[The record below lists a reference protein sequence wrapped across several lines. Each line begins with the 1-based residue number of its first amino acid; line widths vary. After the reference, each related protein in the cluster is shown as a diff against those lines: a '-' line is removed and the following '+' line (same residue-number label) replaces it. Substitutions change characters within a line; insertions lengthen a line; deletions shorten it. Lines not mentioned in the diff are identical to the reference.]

1 MHYNQQSPWI
11 PHHSASLSL
20 TSNGRAPPPRPR
32 HTTLPGLPF
41 QPQPSLTNS
50 SIPSRH
56 NIPAS
61 LTPGRRPPPS
71 DAVLQQTALL
81 YNSPTSFI
89 TSPPHTSFYGD
100 YFYQYPSS
108 TPPPVPQKPIGIAA
122 PLVHTIPRPPIPPKP
137 PLVITASSQRNPLYP
152 QSIPGPVAGPS
163 SRPMPTE
170 ASPTDDKDIALA
182 LALSESEARQ
192 REDDIIAQEEADLMK
207 ALEESRTFASSYSKY
222 VSDNIFD
229 ERQDS
234 SGGPSASS
242 QPFISSS
249 LENVLLSP
257 QKHQQF
263 SEGESFLHMIT
274 PATSESF
281 FDEEQSIHQ
290 SGKESQESIQSAT
303 DASISSRENLPPTPP
318 LYNNA
323 VSTIL
328 NPNELSMNAGGGT
341 AGSSIISSPPVEFCR
356 SSSSDYI
363 RPLPGPNPVSSH
375 PMSSPR
381 QSLSVTEPP
390 PPPPPPPKQLPSR
403 RPSVANSESSSLSGR
418 SSSSEQISW
427 LFSPAT
433 SVQTAPTSPPL
444 SLSLPS
450 HADILDSVDEDIQ
463 EEEEGDEGTD
473 SAARSAPILTAN
485 QYVEPDMLMGVS
497 MGFKPPSISTILS
510 PMGEAMPNIIT
521 LPHGKAPTFHIQSPS
536 WRHLLKLMA
545 RLSGTRVEPT
555 LEALTV
561 AKDELKLRTV
571 IQFVKIHHSAS
582 EWRTVIYLTTDMPVP
597 PSITNSHKYTNG
609 DVTVLPYSY
618 TLSPLPQ
625 LLRDGADSPMA
636 KYYVVPATAS
646 TPYPTLPINFPNLA
660 MYLQSAVQVSRKAA
674 HDSSSGLRRLALNID
689 SCYPRDDER
698 PISTDFS
705 DTSRSLGGMFKRVI
719 NRGKTPRGRGGNEE
733 IYDLVTPFVPD
744 EWG

>member
-20 TSNGRAPPPRPR
+20 TPTSNGRVPPPRTR
-32 HTTLPGLPF
+32 HTTMSGLPF
-41 QPQPSLTNS
+41 QPQPPSPNS
-50 SIPSRH
+50 SIPPRH

-61 LTPGRRPPPS
+61 LTPGLRPLS
-71 DAVLQQTALL
+71 GDAGFQQQQTALL
-81 YNSPTSFI
+81 YNSSTSFLA
-89 TSPPHTSFYGD
+89 SPPHTSYYGN
-100 YFYQYPSS
+100 YFYPRQHPSS
-108 TPPPVPQKPIGIAA
+108 TSPPVPQKPKGITA

-137 PLVITASSQRNPLYP
+137 PMVTTASSQRNPLYP

-163 SRPMPTE
+163 SRPMPGE
-170 ASPTDDKDIALA
+170 ESPTDDKDIALA

-192 REDDIIAQEEADLMK
+192 REDDILAQEEADLMK
-207 ALEESRTFASSYSKY
+207 ALEESRIFADNYSRY
-222 VSDNIFD
+222 VSDSVFD
-229 ERQDS
+229 GHQDS
-234 SGGPSASS
+234 SGGPSSSS
-242 QPFISSS
+242 QPFTPSSM
-249 LENVLLSP
+249 ENVLLSP
-257 QKHQQF
+257 QKYNRF
-263 SEGESFLHMIT
+263 PEGKSFLHIIT
-274 PATSESF
+274 PTTSESSY
-281 FDEEQSIHQ
+281 DEEISIHQ
-290 SGKESQESIQSAT
+290 SGKESRESVQFVT
-303 DASISSRENLPPTPP
+303 DASISSRENLTPTP
-318 LYNNA
+318 LTYNNA

-328 NPNELSMNAGGGT
+328 KPNDLSMNAGGGT
-341 AGSSIISSPPVEFCR
+341 AGTSTISSPPAEFCR
-356 SSSSDYI
+356 SNSSDHI
-363 RPLPGPNPVSSH
+363 RPLPGLNPVSSH
-375 PMSSPR
+375 PMSSS
-381 QSLSVTEPP
+381 QQNLSVAE
-390 PPPPPPPKQLPSR
+390 PPPPKQPLPR
-403 RPSVANSESSSLSGR
+403 RPSVANSETSSLSRR
-418 SSSSEQISW
+418 SSSSEQIPS
-427 LFSPAT
+427 LFTPAT
-433 SVQTAPTSPPL
+433 SVQTGSTSPPI
-444 SLSLPS
+444 SFSLPS
-450 HADILDSVDEDIQ
+450 HTDILDSVDEDIQ

-473 SAARSAPILTAN
+473 SASRPAPILTAN

-521 LPHGKAPTFHIQSPS
+521 LPYGKAPTFHIQSPS

-555 LEALTV
+555 IEALTV

-582 EWRTVIYLTTDMPVP
+582 EWRTVIYLTTDMP
-597 PSITNSHKYTNG
+597 YTNG

-636 KYYVVPATAS
+636 KYYVVPATNS

-674 HDSSSGLRRLALNID
+674 HDGSSGLRRLALNID
-689 SCYPRDDER
+689 TCYPRDDGR

>member
-20 TSNGRAPPPRPR
+20 TPNGQAPPPRTR

-41 QPQPSLTNS
+41 QPQPPLANS
-50 SIPSRH
+50 SISSRH

-61 LTPGRRPPPS
+61 LTPGRRPS
-71 DAVLQQTALL
+71 RDTGLQQQQTALL
-81 YNSPTSFI
+81 YNSPTSFLA
-89 TSPPHTSFYGD
+89 SPPHTSFYGD
-100 YFYQYPSS
+100 YIYPRQSPSS
-108 TPPPVPQKPIGIAA
+108 TSPPVPQKPTGITA
-122 PLVHTIPRPPIPPKP
+122 PFVPTIPRPPVPPKP
-137 PLVITASSQRNPLYP
+137 PLVTTASQRNPLYP

-163 SRPMPTE
+163 SRPMPSE
-170 ASPTDDKDIALA
+170 EYPTDDKDIALA

-192 REDDIIAQEEADLMK
+192 REDDILAQEEADLMK
-207 ALEESRTFASSYSKY
+207 ALEESRTFANRYSRY
-222 VSDNIFD
+222 VSDNVFD
-229 ERQDS
+229 GHQDS
-234 SGGPSASS
+234 SDGPSISS
-242 QPFISSS
+242 QPFIPSS

-257 QKHQQF
+257 QKHHKF
-263 SEGESFLHMIT
+263 PEGESFLHMIT
-274 PATSESF
+274 PTTSESF
-281 FDEEQSIHQ
+281 FDEEKSVHQ
-290 SGKESQESIQSAT
+290 SGEESQESIQFVT
-303 DASISSRENLPPTPP
+303 DASVSSRENLTPTPP

-328 NPNELSMNAGGGT
+328 KPNDLSMNAGGGT
-341 AGSSIISSPPVEFCR
+341 AGTSTMSSPPGEFCR
-356 SSSSDYI
+356 SSSTDYI
-363 RPLPGPNPVSSH
+363 RPLPGQNPVSSH
-375 PMSSPR
+375 PTSSP
-381 QSLSVTEPP
+381 QQNLSVAE
-390 PPPPPPPKQLPSR
+390 PPPPPKQSLPR

-418 SSSSEQISW
+418 SSSSEQIPS
-427 LFSPAT
+427 LFTPAT
-433 SVQTAPTSPPL
+433 SVQTASTSPPL
-444 SLSLPS
+444 SFNLLS
-450 HADILDSVDEDIQ
+450 HTDILNSVDEDIQ
-463 EEEEGDEGTD
+463 EEEEGDEGTG
-473 SAARSAPILTAN
+473 SATRSAPILTAN

-521 LPHGKAPTFHIQSPS
+521 LPYGKAPIFHIQSPC

-597 PSITNSHKYTNG
+597 PSVTNSHKYTNG

-636 KYYVVPATAS
+636 KYYVVPATNS
-646 TPYPTLPINFPNLA
+646 IPYPTLPINFPNLA
-660 MYLQSAVQVSRKAA
+660 MYLQSAVQASRKAA

-698 PISTDFS
+698 PVSTDFS

-733 IYDLVTPFVPD
+733 IYDLVTPFVAD

>member
-20 TSNGRAPPPRPR
+20 TPTSNGRAPPPRTR

-41 QPQPSLTNS
+41 QPHPPLANS
-50 SIPSRH
+50 SNPPRH

-61 LTPGRRPPPS
+61 LTPGLRPLPG
-71 DAVLQQTALL
+71 DAGLQQQHTALL
-81 YNSPTSFI
+81 YNSPTSFLAS
-89 TSPPHTSFYGD
+89 SPRTSFYGD
-100 YFYQYPSS
+100 YFYPGQHPSS
-108 TPPPVPQKPIGIAA
+108 TSPPVPQKPKGITA
-122 PLVHTIPRPPIPPKP
+122 PLVHTIPPRPPIPPKP
-137 PLVITASSQRNPLYP
+137 PMVTTASSQRNLLYP

-163 SRPMPTE
+163 SRPMPSE
-170 ASPTDDKDIALA
+170 ESPTDDKDIALA

-192 REDDIIAQEEADLMK
+192 REDDILAQEEADLMK
-207 ALEESRTFASSYSKY
+207 ALEESRTFADNYSRY
-222 VSDNIFD
+222 VSDSVFD
-229 ERQDS
+229 GRQDS
-234 SGGPSASS
+234 SGGPSTSS
-242 QPFISSS
+242 QPFMPSSM
-249 LENVLLSP
+249 ENVLLSP
-257 QKHQQF
+257 QKYNRFPQ
-263 SEGESFLHMIT
+263 GKSFLHIIT
-274 PATSESF
+274 PTTSESSY
-281 FDEEQSIHQ
+281 DEEISIHRL
-290 SGKESQESIQSAT
+290 GKESQESVQLVT
-303 DASISSRENLPPTPP
+303 DASISSQENITPAP
-318 LYNNA
+318 SYDNA
-323 VSTIL
+323 VSTTL
-328 NPNELSMNAGGGT
+328 KPNDLSMNAGGGT
-341 AGSSIISSPPVEFCR
+341 AGTSIMSSPPVEFCR
-356 SSSSDYI
+356 SNSSDHI

-375 PMSSPR
+375 PISSS
-381 QSLSVTEPP
+381 QQNVAESS
-390 PPPPPPPKQLPSR
+390 PPKQPLPR
-403 RPSVANSESSSLSGR
+403 RPSLANSET
-418 SSSSEQISW
+418 SSSSCRSSFSEQIPS
-427 LFSPAT
+427 LFTPAM
-433 SVQTAPTSPPL
+433 SVQTGSTSPPI
-444 SLSLPS
+444 SFSLPS
-450 HADILDSVDEDIQ
+450 HTDVLDSVDEDIQ

-473 SAARSAPILTAN
+473 STARSAPILTAN

-521 LPHGKAPTFHIQSPS
+521 LPYGKAPTFHIQSPS

-597 PSITNSHKYTNG
+597 PSVTNSHKYTNG

-636 KYYVVPATAS
+636 KYYVVPATNS

-674 HDSSSGLRRLALNID
+674 HDGSSGLRRLALNID
-689 SCYPRDDER
+689 ACYLRDDGR

>member
-1 MHYNQQSPWI
+1 MHYNQQCELSSGFIKPSGVNEHGAAPWI

-20 TSNGRAPPPRPR
+20 TSNGRAPPPRTR

-41 QPQPSLTNS
+41 QPQPSLANS
-50 SIPSRH
+50 SISSRH

-163 SRPMPTE
+163 SQPMPTE

-222 VSDNIFD
+222 VSDNVFD

-234 SGGPSASS
+234 SGGPSTSS

-274 PATSESF
+274 PATSESY

-290 SGKESQESIQSAT
+290 SGKESQESIQSVT
-303 DASISSRENLPPTPP
+303 DASISSRENLPPTQP

-328 NPNELSMNAGGGT
+328 NPNELSMNAGGST
-341 AGSSIISSPPVEFCR
+341 AGSSIISSPPVEFHR

-363 RPLPGPNPVSSH
+363 RPLPGPNPVASH

-381 QSLSVTEPP
+381 QSLSVTEPSPPP
-390 PPPPPPPKQLPSR
+390 PPPPPPPKQPPSR
-403 RPSVANSESSSLSGR
+403 RPSVANSVSSSLSGR

-427 LFSPAT
+427 LFAPAT

-485 QYVEPDMLMGVS
+485 QYVEPDMLMGVCKFYVVFCFS
-497 MGFKPPSISTILS
+497 
-510 PMGEAMPNIIT
+510 
-521 LPHGKAPTFHIQSPS
+521 LPH
-536 WRHLLKLMA
+536 
-545 RLSGTRVEPT
+545 
-555 LEALTV
+555 
-561 AKDELKLRTV
+561 
-571 IQFVKIHHSAS
+571 
-582 EWRTVIYLTTDMPVP
+582 
-597 PSITNSHKYTNG
+597 
-609 DVTVLPYSY
+609 
-618 TLSPLPQ
+618 
-625 LLRDGADSPMA
+625 
-636 KYYVVPATAS
+636 
-646 TPYPTLPINFPNLA
+646 
-660 MYLQSAVQVSRKAA
+660 
-674 HDSSSGLRRLALNID
+674 
-689 SCYPRDDER
+689 
-698 PISTDFS
+698 
-705 DTSRSLGGMFKRVI
+705 
-719 NRGKTPRGRGGNEE
+719 
-733 IYDLVTPFVPD
+733 
-744 EWG
+744 

>member
-1 MHYNQQSPWI
+1 M
-11 PHHSASLSL
+11 
-20 TSNGRAPPPRPR
+20 
-32 HTTLPGLPF
+32 
-41 QPQPSLTNS
+41 S
-50 SIPSRH
+50 S
-56 NIPAS
+56 
-61 LTPGRRPPPS
+61 
-71 DAVLQQTALL
+71 
-81 YNSPTSFI
+81 
-89 TSPPHTSFYGD
+89 
-100 YFYQYPSS
+100 
-108 TPPPVPQKPIGIAA
+108 
-122 PLVHTIPRPPIPPKP
+122 
-137 PLVITASSQRNPLYP
+137 
-152 QSIPGPVAGPS
+152 
-163 SRPMPTE
+163 E
-170 ASPTDDKDIALA
+170 ESPTDDKDIALA

-192 REDDIIAQEEADLMK
+192 REDDILAQEEADLMR

-222 VSDNIFD
+222 VSESVFD
-229 ERQDS
+229 EHEDS
-234 SGGPSASS
+234 LGGPSTSS
-242 QPFISSS
+242 QPFIPSS

-257 QKHQQF
+257 QKHEQF

-281 FDEEQSIHQ
+281 FDEDKSVHQ
-290 SGKESQESIQSAT
+290 SSKESQESTQFVADS
-303 DASISSRENLPPTPP
+303 SISSRENLPPTPP

-328 NPNELSMNAGGGT
+328 KPNELSMNAGGGT
-341 AGSSIISSPPVEFCR
+341 AGTSTTSSPPVEFRR
-356 SSSSDYI
+356 SSSSDHI

-375 PMSSPR
+375 PISSPR

-390 PPPPPPPKQLPSR
+390 LPPPPPLKQLPLR
-403 RPSVANSESSSLSGR
+403 RPSVAKSESSTSSGR
-418 SSSSEQISW
+418 SSSSEQISS

-444 SLSLPS
+444 SLSFPS

-473 SAARSAPILTAN
+473 SGARSVPILTAN

-521 LPHGKAPTFHIQSPS
+521 LPYGKAPTFHIQSPS

-597 PSITNSHKYTNG
+597 PSVTNSHKYTNG

-636 KYYVVPATAS
+636 KYYVVPATNS

-660 MYLQSAVQVSRKAA
+660 MYLQSAVQASRKAA
-674 HDSSSGLRRLALNID
+674 HDSSSGIRRLALNID

>member
-1 MHYNQQSPWI
+1 MHYNQQAPWI

-20 TSNGRAPPPRPR
+20 TPNGRAPPPRTR

-41 QPQPSLTNS
+41 QPQPSLANS

-71 DAVLQQTALL
+71 DVGLQQQQTALL
-81 YNSPTSFI
+81 YNSPTSFL

-100 YFYQYPSS
+100 YFYQHPSPTS
-108 TPPPVPQKPIGIAA
+108 PPVPQKPMGIVA

-137 PLVITASSQRNPLYP
+137 PLVTTASSQRNPLYP

-163 SRPMPTE
+163 SRPMSTE
-170 ASPTDDKDIALA
+170 ESPIDDKDIALA

-207 ALEESRTFASSYSKY
+207 ALEESRTFASRYSKY
-222 VSDNIFD
+222 VSDNVFD
-229 ERQDS
+229 DLQDS
-234 SGGPSASS
+234 SGGPSTSS
-242 QPFISSS
+242 QPLIPSSP
-249 LENVLLSP
+249 ENVLLSL

-263 SEGESFLHMIT
+263 PEGESFLHMIT
-274 PATSESF
+274 PATSESY
-281 FDEEQSIHQ
+281 FDEEKSDHQ
-290 SGKESQESIQSAT
+290 SGKESQESIQFAT
-303 DASISSRENLPPTPP
+303 DASISSQENLPPTPP

-323 VSTIL
+323 VLTIL
-328 NPNELSMNAGGGT
+328 KPNELSMNAGGGI
-341 AGSSIISSPPVEFCR
+341 AGTSTMSSPLVEFCR
-356 SSSSDYI
+356 SSPSDYI
-363 RPLPGPNPVSSH
+363 RPLPGPNPVFSH
-375 PMSSPR
+375 PMS
-381 QSLSVTEPP
+381 SLSVTEPP

-403 RPSVANSESSSLSGR
+403 RVSVANSESSSLSGR
-418 SSSSEQISW
+418 SSSSEQISA
-427 LFSPAT
+427 LFAPAT
-433 SVQTAPTSPPL
+433 PVQTAPTSPPL
-444 SLSLPS
+444 SLSSPS
-450 HADILDSVDEDIQ
+450 HADILDSVNEDIQ

-473 SAARSAPILTAN
+473 PGARSAPILTAN

-510 PMGEAMPNIIT
+510 PMGENMPNIIT
-521 LPHGKAPTFHIQSPS
+521 LPYGKAPTFHIQSPS

-636 KYYVVPATAS
+636 KYYVVPATNS

-698 PISTDFS
+698 PNSTDFS